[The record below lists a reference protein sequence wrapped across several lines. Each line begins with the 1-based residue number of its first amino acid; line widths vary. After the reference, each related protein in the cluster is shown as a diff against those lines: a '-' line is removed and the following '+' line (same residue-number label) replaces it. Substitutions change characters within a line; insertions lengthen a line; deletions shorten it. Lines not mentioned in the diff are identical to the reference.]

1 MIKSLVDNEKHEVRN
16 METMVQ
22 TYGLTKQYGRKIV
35 LNNVSINIQKGD
47 IYGLIGK
54 NGAGKTTLMKI
65 LLGLTSPKVGQ
76 IQLFGGEALHVARK
90 KIGSLLETPALYGKE
105 TAFENM
111 KRFAILTNTSDSE
124 ICRLLDLVGLGNTG
138 KKKAGQFSL
147 GMRQRLAIAIAL
159 MGDPEI
165 LILDEP
171 INGLDPAGIKEIR
184 DVILELNAKGVTFL
198 ISSHLLDELGKIAT
212 RYGILSNGYLVEEI
226 SKEELEERCR
236 SFLVVRTDDGEA
248 AANLLQ
254 EQRGDISFNRVQNDL
269 HILTYVESWELN
281 AFLVRNG
288 VKVHEMYVK
297 SVGVENFF
305 IERMGR

>member
-1 MIKSLVDNEKHEVRN
+1 

-35 LNNVSINIQKGD
+35 LNNVSIRIQKGD

-54 NGAGKTTLMKI
+54 NGAGKTTLMKL
-65 LLGLTSPKVGQ
+65 LLGLTSPKAGQ
-76 IQLFGGEALHVARK
+76 MQLFGGENVSTARR
-90 KIGSLLETPALYGKE
+90 KIGALLEAPALYNNE
-105 TAFENM
+105 TGFENM
-111 KRFAILTNTSDSE
+111 KRFAILTNSTDDE
-124 ICRLLDLVGLGNTG
+124 IRYLLDLVGLGNTG

-159 MGDPEI
+159 LGNPEL

-184 DVILELNAKGVTFL
+184 DVILELNQKGVTFL

-212 RYGILSNGYLVEEI
+212 RYGILSNGRLVEEI
-226 SKEELEERCR
+226 SKEELEDRCR
-236 SFLVVRTDDGEA
+236 SFLVIRTDNGEA
-248 AANLLQ
+248 AAKLLQ
-254 EQRGDISFNRVQNDL
+254 EYRSDLAFNRVQDEL
-269 HILTYVESWELN
+269 HILTYAESWELN
-281 AFLVRNG
+281 QTLVQGG

-297 SVGVENFF
+297 SLDLENFF
-305 IERMGR
+305 IERMAR

>member
-1 MIKSLVDNEKHEVRN
+1 
-16 METMVQ
+16 MEE
-22 TYGLTKQYGRKIV
+22 
-35 LNNVSINIQKGD
+35 
-47 IYGLIGK
+47 
-54 NGAGKTTLMKI
+54 LMKVVEKERAVMEES
-65 LLGLTSPKVGQ
+65 GGGVTVC
-76 IQLFGGEALHVARK
+76 GGEPMMHTDYLC
-90 KIGSLLETPALYGKE
+90 
-105 TAFENM
+105 
-111 KRFAILTNTSDSE
+111 D
-124 ICRLLDLVGLGNTG
+124 
-138 KKKAGQFSL
+138 
-147 GMRQRLAIAIAL
+147 
-159 MGDPEI
+159 
-165 LILDEP
+165 
-171 INGLDPAGIKEIR
+171 
-184 DVILELNAKGVTFL
+184 
-198 ISSHLLDELGKIAT
+198 LLDELGKIAT

-254 EQRGDISFNRVQNDL
+254 AQRGDISFNRVQNDL

>member
-1 MIKSLVDNEKHEVRN
+1 

-35 LNNVSINIQKGD
+35 LNNVSIRIQKGD

-54 NGAGKTTLMKI
+54 NGAGKTTLMKL
-65 LLGLTSPKVGQ
+65 LLGLTSPKAGQ
-76 IQLFGGEALHVARK
+76 MQLFGGENVSTARR
-90 KIGSLLETPALYGKE
+90 KIGALLEAPALYNNE
-105 TAFENM
+105 TGFENM
-111 KRFAILTNTSDSE
+111 KRFAILTNSTDDE
-124 ICRLLDLVGLGNTG
+124 IRYLLDLVGLGNTG

-159 MGDPEI
+159 LGNPEL

-184 DVILELNAKGVTFL
+184 DVILELNQKGVTFL

-212 RYGILSNGYLVEEI
+212 RYGILSNGCLVEEI
-226 SKEELEERCR
+226 SKEELEDRCR
-236 SFLVVRTDDGEA
+236 SFLVIRTDNGEA
-248 AANLLQ
+248 AAKLLQ
-254 EQRGDISFNRVQNDL
+254 EYRSDLAFNRVQDEL
-269 HILTYVESWELN
+269 HILTYAESWELN
-281 AFLVRNG
+281 QTLVQGG

-297 SVGVENFF
+297 SLDLENFF
-305 IERMGR
+305 IERMAR